1 LLGEK
6 VTPIPKQMAASSAA
20 ATPAPAAAAGIK
32 RNHAM
37 ATTAGDAA
45 AASAAAAVSGSL
57 QRLKADGSLLE
68 EIRAAKQPKL
78 YHKQLHVVQQQRQEG
93 EAEGRELNSLYK
105 MLLMDVGQK
114 TIEE

>member
-1 LLGEK
+1 MS
-6 VTPIPKQMAASSAA
+6 KQIAASSAA

-37 ATTAGDAA
+37 ATTGSGTSRDAA

-78 YHKQLHVVQQQRQEG
+78 YHKQPHVVQQQRQEG